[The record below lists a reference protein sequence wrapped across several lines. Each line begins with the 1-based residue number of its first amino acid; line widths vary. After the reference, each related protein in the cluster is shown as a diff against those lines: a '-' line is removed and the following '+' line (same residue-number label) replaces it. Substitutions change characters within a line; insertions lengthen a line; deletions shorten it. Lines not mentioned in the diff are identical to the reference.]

1 MSDWVIKDADFKKI
15 KHLSLSVETMKQFID
30 DVVYKHPNVRILL
43 ENFSD
48 IFALVARY
56 DSHNYLKDGEKSWE
70 QIMNKEQYDILKKN
84 GKLIIA
90 YMLVNDNKEEIHYIE
105 LFDTIIRNNNL
116 GRYMIYKYEC
126 VKYNCNVTLVPRN
139 ILQSSAKYWAKVL
152 GLWLEDSE
160 LRETIGL
167 HKQNIDEYIKDLE
180 LDSDDLNW
188 EHLYDLYDNDDE
200 NDKKF
205 ELAAF

>member
-1 MSDWVIKDADFKKI
+1 
-15 KHLSLSVETMKQFID
+15 
-30 DVVYKHPNVRILL
+30 
-43 ENFSD
+43 
-48 IFALVARY
+48 
-56 DSHNYLKDGEKSWE
+56 
-70 QIMNKEQYDILKKN
+70 
-84 GKLIIA
+84 
-90 YMLVNDNKEEIHYIE
+90 
-105 LFDTIIRNNNL
+105 
-116 GRYMIYKYEC
+116 
-126 VKYNCNVTLVPRN
+126 VTLVPRN
-139 ILQSSAKYWAKVL
+139 ILQSSAKYRAKVL